1 MAEQQP
7 FILVVG
13 GADTGRAPITAALL
27 RRQLSQSGRE
37 WVVESAG
44 VVGHDDDPAE
54 PEARNTLVQFGLD
67 ISEHRA
73 RSLSADIVSAADVL
87 LAVDRGTAHVAR
99 MHYPEAAT
107 RIVTLGHLAG
117 RERDIPDLFRMQ
129 IGAWIAYAREI
140 DEMLTAGLEHLV
152 TLAAGEDE
160 DDDETWPA
168 VEAAAPPPHATN
180 GSASPPTGT
189 NGRPNGAERQ
199 AAVERCARLL
209 GVMRDMP
216 DLVAWPQARQQL
228 ATEIKTASTIS
239 LGPDDLVQAY
249 ASLLLA
255 LLEMRATPP
264 GAEQYGVLASAIE
277 RLREPISQQTL
288 TSLSGSLSGWT
299 AT

>member
-13 GADTGRAPITAALL
+13 GADTGRAPMTAALL
-27 RRQLSQSGRE
+27 QRQLSQSGRE

-44 VVGHDDDPAE
+44 VVGHDNDPAE

-107 RIVTLGHLAG
+107 RIVTLGQLAG

-140 DEMLTAGLEHLV
+140 DEMIAAGLEHLA
-152 TLAAGEDE
+152 TLAAGED
-160 DDDETWPA
+160 DIPHPA
-168 VEAAAPPPHATN
+168 EAAAPPPPLPAN
-180 GSASPPTGT
+180 GSASTPPTT

-209 GVMRDMP
+209 GVIRDMP
-216 DLVAWPQARQQL
+216 DLVPWAQARQQL

>member
-1 MAEQQP
+1 M
-7 FILVVG
+7 
-13 GADTGRAPITAALL
+13 TAALL
-27 RRQLSQSGRE
+27 RQRLSQSGRE

-54 PEARNTLVQFGLD
+54 PEARDTLVQFGLD
-67 ISEHRA
+67 ISQHRA

-99 MHYPEAAT
+99 MHHPEAAP
-107 RIVTLGHLAG
+107 RILTLGQLCG
-117 RERDIPDLFRMQ
+117 RQRDIPDLFRMQ

-140 DEMLTAGLEHLV
+140 DEMLAAGLDWLV
-152 TLAAGEDE
+152 ALAAGED
-160 DDDETWPA
+160 DAPPA
-168 VEAAAPPPHATN
+168 EEAAPPPPIAAEQ
-180 GSASPPTGT
+180 GSASAPPSA

-216 DLVAWPQARQQL
+216 ELVAWPQARQQL

-239 LGPDDLVQAY
+239 LGADDLVQAY

-264 GAEQYGVLASAIE
+264 GSEQYGVLEAAIE

-288 TSLSGSLSGWT
+288 TNLSGSLSGWT
-299 AT
+299 AA